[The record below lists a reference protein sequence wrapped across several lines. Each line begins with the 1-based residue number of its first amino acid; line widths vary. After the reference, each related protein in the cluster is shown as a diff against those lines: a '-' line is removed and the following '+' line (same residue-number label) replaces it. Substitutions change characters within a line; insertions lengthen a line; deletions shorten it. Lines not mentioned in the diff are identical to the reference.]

1 MNIWPLKIQSQNT
14 DFYFEFCPYVKTY
27 IPSDVYRKKKKKSC
41 RSYLVIHQEVKKL
54 KLLVSQL
61 CLTLYHPTGCCLP
74 GSSVHGLSWQE
85 HWSGLPRTSPG
96 DLPHPGIQP
105 GSPPLQA
112 YFFFL
117 PSEPLPKKPTQISI
131 FFFSGA
137 RWSKGK
143 MSTCQDWI
151 PSKNLDLSATA
162 SHSWVIIFM
171 KSRFRIPRV
180 SEGPGSSPAQGVGAK
195 VPVMMGPC
203 LHFTRCC
210 LSESWGL

>member
-1 MNIWPLKIQSQNT
+1 MSDSLPPHGLLSARL
-14 DFYFEFCPYVKTY
+14 FCPWA
-27 IPSDVYRKKKKKSC
+27 
-41 RSYLVIHQEVKKL
+41 LVARALEWVATHF
-54 KLLVSQL
+54 SW
-61 CLTLYHPTGCCLP
+61 
-74 GSSVHGLSWQE
+74 GSSASRDPTRVS
-85 HWSGLPRTSPG
+85 SIA
-96 DLPHPGIQP
+96 GI
-105 GSPPLQA
+105 
-112 YFFFL
+112 FFFL

-162 SHSWVIIFM
+162 SHSWVIVFM

>member
-1 MNIWPLKIQSQNT
+1 MSDSLPPHGLLSARL
-14 DFYFEFCPYVKTY
+14 FCPWA
-27 IPSDVYRKKKKKSC
+27 
-41 RSYLVIHQEVKKL
+41 LVARALEWVATHF
-54 KLLVSQL
+54 SW
-61 CLTLYHPTGCCLP
+61 
-74 GSSVHGLSWQE
+74 GSSPSRDPTRVS
-85 HWSGLPRTSPG
+85 SIA
-96 DLPHPGIQP
+96 GI
-105 GSPPLQA
+105 
-112 YFFFL
+112 FFFL
-117 PSEPLPKKPTQISI
+117 TIWATTQKANSNFNF

-162 SHSWVIIFM
+162 SHSWVIVFM